1 MILLD
6 GRPVLPPAQLTIVV
20 SVKILE
26 TIVGG
31 FVGNSIRVVPRE
43 HHVILLHPVLIGHDS
58 IVNNGLSN
66 VALAL
71 RVVPEA
77 ADEFV
82 MRVVLSLLPLF
93 DDAVVIDVS
102 ESELVAHVG
111 LIRRMVVK
119 DVVKR

>member
-43 HHVILLHPVLIGHDS
+43 HHVILLHPSLIGHDS
-58 IVNNGLSN
+58 IVNNGAFN
-66 VALAL
+66 VARAL

-82 MRVVLSLLPLF
+82 MPVVLILLPLF
-93 DDAVVIDVS
+93 DDAVAIDIS
-102 ESELVAHVG
+102 ESELMAHVG